1 MRLFALHGTHIL
13 GRAVADAM
21 GVELD
26 RLEEREFE
34 DGEHKSRPLISV
46 RNEDV
51 YVLHS
56 LCGGEGQSPA
66 DRLIR
71 LAFFI
76 GTCRDNGA
84 ARVTAVT
91 PYLAFMR
98 KEQQTKSR
106 DPVNS
111 RYVAELLE
119 AVGTEMVV
127 TLEVHNPAA
136 FQNAFRCGNTHLD
149 MRHLLAGKVEELS
162 AGRSVVFLSPD
173 SGGMRRTH
181 LLRDTF
187 CAQSGRQAGVAM
199 MEKHRSEGVV
209 SGELF
214 AGEVGGADVF
224 IIDDMIAT
232 GGTVLR
238 AATACRER
246 GAERVYA
253 MATHGLFSQ
262 GSAGLFSG
270 SELDR
275 VIVSDSA
282 TSAQALPRGAA
293 GKVEI
298 VSCAQLLGNAIG
310 RLHSGGSIHR
320 LLNPRP

>member
-1 MRLFALHGTHIL
+1 MRLFALHGTHTL
-13 GRAVADAM
+13 GQAVADAI

-56 LCGGEGQSPA
+56 LRGSETQSPA
-66 DRLIR
+66 DRLVR

-76 GTCRDNGA
+76 GACRDNGA

-98 KEQQTKSR
+98 KEQQTKAR

-111 RYVAELLE
+111 RYVAQLLE
-119 AVGTEMVV
+119 AVGTDMVV

-136 FQNAFRCGNTHLD
+136 FQNAFRCRNTHLD
-149 MRHLLAGKVEELS
+149 MRHLFAAKVEELS
-162 AGRSVVFLSPD
+162 DGRPVVFVSPD
-173 SGGMRRTH
+173 GGGLRRTH
-181 LLRDTF
+181 LLRDAF
-187 CAQSGRQAGVAM
+187 CAESGRAAGIAM

-214 AGEVGGADVF
+214 AGEVEGADVF
-224 IIDDMIAT
+224 VVDDMIAT

-238 AATACRER
+238 AAKACRAR
-246 GAERVYA
+246 GAARVFA
-253 MATHGLFSQ
+253 MATHGLFSP
-262 GSAGLFSG
+262 GSAGLFAG
-270 SELDR
+270 SEVER
-275 VIVSDSA
+275 VIVSDSTA
-282 TSAQALPRGAA
+282 PAEALPRGAA

-298 VSCAQLLGNAIG
+298 VSCARLLGDAIQ

-320 LLNPRP
+320 LLNPQP

>member
-1 MRLFALHGTHIL
+1 MRLFALQGTHIL
-13 GRAVADAM
+13 GQAVAAAI

-51 YVLHS
+51 YILHS
-56 LCGGEGQSPA
+56 LHGNDGRSPA

-71 LAFFI
+71 LLFFI

-98 KEQQTKSR
+98 KEQQTKAR

-119 AVGTEMVV
+119 AVGTDMVV

-136 FQNAFRCGNTHLD
+136 FQNAFRCRNTHLD
-149 MRHLLAGKVEELS
+149 ARHLFASKIEEL
-162 AGRSVVFLSPD
+162 AAAAPVVFLSPD

-181 LLRDTF
+181 RLLETY
-187 CAQSGRQAGVAM
+187 CAESGREAGLAI
-199 MEKHRSEGVV
+199 MEKHRSGGVV
-209 SGELF
+209 SGDLF
-214 AGEVGGADVF
+214 AGEVEGADVF

-238 AATACRER
+238 AAKACRQR
-246 GAERVYA
+246 GAKHVYA
-253 MATHGLFSQ
+253 LATHGLFSP
-262 GSAGLFSG
+262 GSSELFS
-270 SELDR
+270 SPDLDK
-275 VIVSDSA
+275 VIVTDSVSPPPS
-282 TSAQALPRGAA
+282 TPAA
-293 GKVEI
+293 PGKLEI
-298 VSCAQLLGNAIG
+298 VSCATLLGDAIQ

>member
-1 MRLFALHGTHIL
+1 MRLFALNGTHIL
-13 GRAVADAM
+13 GQAVADAI

-26 RLEEREFE
+26 RIEEREFE

-51 YVLHS
+51 YVLHTLRGS
-56 LCGGEGQSPA
+56 DGRSAA

-71 LAFFI
+71 LLFFI

-98 KEQQTKSR
+98 KEQQTKAR

-111 RYVAELLE
+111 RYVAALLE
-119 AVGTEMVV
+119 AVGTDMIV

-136 FQNAFRCGNTHLD
+136 FQNAFRCRNTHLD
-149 MRHLLAGKVEELS
+149 ARHLFAGKIEELAA
-162 AGRSVVFLSPD
+162 AGPVVFLSPD
-173 SGGMRRTH
+173 SGGMRRTN
-181 LLRDTF
+181 LLRDTYR
-187 CAQSGRQAGVAM
+187 AESGRDAGLAM

-209 SGELF
+209 TGDLF
-214 AGEVGGADVF
+214 AGDVAGAEVF

-238 AATACRER
+238 AARACRER
-246 GAERVYA
+246 GAKHVYA
-253 MATHGLFSQ
+253 IATHGLFSA
-262 GSAGLFSG
+262 GSGALLS
-270 SELDR
+270 SPDVDK
-275 VIVSDSA
+275 VIVTDSVAQAPA
-282 TSAQALPRGAA
+282 TSDPA
-293 GKVEI
+293 GKLEI
-298 VSCAQLLGNAIG
+298 VSCAPLLGDAIQ

-320 LLNPRP
+320 LLNPQP